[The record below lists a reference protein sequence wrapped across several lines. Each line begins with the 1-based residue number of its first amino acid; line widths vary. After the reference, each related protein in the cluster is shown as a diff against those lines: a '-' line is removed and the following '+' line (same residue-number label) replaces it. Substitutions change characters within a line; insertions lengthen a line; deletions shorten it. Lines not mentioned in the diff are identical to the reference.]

1 MSNIKQTE
9 TKFEVYEDETDV
21 KLHEMPE
28 VDDIP
33 DLDLFLYIELC
44 FHRMEVIC
52 KQPSLLVEVLII
64 MGNLLIH

>member
-28 VDDIP
+28 VDDI
-33 DLDLFLYIELC
+33 LELELF
-44 FHRMEVIC
+44 
-52 KQPSLLVEVLII
+52 PNVEVFYTELRLYESFQ
-64 MGNLLIH
+64 GYWYR

>member
-1 MSNIKQTE
+1 M
-9 TKFEVYEDETDV
+9 YEGETDGKV
-21 KLHEMPE
+21 YEMPE

-33 DLDLFLYIELC
+33 DLDLFLYVEL
-44 FHRMEVIC
+44 FFQRMEVIC